1 MTPEQGELAL
11 NSELTAIDAI
21 LAETAQS
28 IDDLYRAAAAPG
40 DDPPWTALLTRIAKS
55 THMAPFNLMLADIQR
70 PGARY
75 VAFRETWA
83 EAGREVKPAAIP
95 IIVLWPFCPVRCA
108 YDLSDTT
115 GPAEDDAALDRMF
128 GEPLE
133 MKGDAVGKLAR
144 RALKEDNIEV
154 AFAALGS
161 NRAGDA
167 RATGAGIAKKGVA
180 QQPIW
185 VVRVAS
191 HLNDGAR
198 FTTLIHELAHIYLGH
213 QGGSGKKWPNRRPE
227 RLDVREFEA
236 EAVSFIVGSRFG
248 LKTASAEYLR
258 GYLKEDTITHVSFAA
273 IARAAGR
280 IEQHAR

>member
-11 NSELTAIDAI
+11 NTELTGIDAI

-40 DDPPWTALLTRIAKS
+40 ENPPWTALLNRIAKS

-75 VAFRETWA
+75 VEFRETWA
-83 EAGREVKPAAIP
+83 EAGREVKPAAVP

-115 GPAEDDAALDRMF
+115 GPAKDDAALDRMF
-128 GEPLE
+128 CEPLE
-133 MKGDAVGKLAR
+133 IKGDAVDKLAR

-154 AFAALGS
+154 VFAALGS

-167 RATGAGIAKKGVA
+167 RATGAGVAKKGVA

-213 QGGSGKKWPNRRPE
+213 QGDSGKKWPNRRPE
-227 RLDVREFEA
+227 RLDVREFDA

-258 GYLKEDTITHVSFAA
+258 GYLKEDTITHISFAA

-280 IEQHAR
+280 IEQHAQ